1 MPQSQAATGRQSGNT
16 QLQSHT
22 DLLGRKSPSPVLTS
36 RVRAKG
42 LLNLSRHYPKA
53 EKRKPNA
60 PSQSSPL
67 HGNQT
72 SGEHEINPSFT
83 PIPASARCLMKE
95 QSGSSTANISSF
107 PANFVESK
115 EEKESSSCPTVS
127 QHYAPGKHSN
137 TSEAGSLSTAS
148 PAHRGRARAPARE
161 IQYAS
166 HAEAV
171 GPDLVHVLAVVSSW
185 DRGGL
190 KAPPRR
196 TLVQCPRHHSGSPPA
211 AARLP
216 QRGLTEA
223 GAAQKPR
230 RPRPGE
236 PARRRHPGGT
246 VPADCS
252 PTSVYR
258 ALNVP
263 H

>member
-22 DLLGRKSPSPVLTS
+22 DLLGRKGPSPVLTS
-36 RVRAKG
+36 RVRAKV

-137 TSEAGSLSTAS
+137 TSEAGSLSTTS
-148 PAHRGRARAPARE
+148 PAHR
-161 IQYAS
+161 
-166 HAEAV
+166 AE
-171 GPDLVHVLAVVSSW
+171 
-185 DRGGL
+185 
-190 KAPPRR
+190 
-196 TLVQCPRHHSGSPPA
+196 PA

-223 GAAQKPR
+223 GAAQKPGGHVPGHV
-230 RPRPGE
+230 PRPPGRHCSCRLL
-236 PARRRHPGGT
+236 PDFCLQSAQRTTLRTANSVTCHDYSIVWWHRR
-246 VPADCS
+246 
-252 PTSVYR
+252 
-258 ALNVP
+258 
-263 H
+263 